1 MKIINILNIL
11 WEIINYVFLEVKK
24 LFNIW
29 KLFFLIINGIIKDMF
44 MCWFI
49 CVCMCMCKKIVV

>member
-24 LFNIW
+24 IFNIW
-29 KLFFLIINGIIKDMF
+29 KLFFIKINGIIKDMF

-49 CVCMCMCKKIVV
+49 CVCMCKKIVV